1 MQWTETDVLVIGG
14 NPGGCAA
21 AISAARMGLRVM
33 LLEPSPTLGGMNA
46 NGTFGFDCAT
56 PQALSGIA
64 EEIADWIKAHYARAA
79 TPDPLHLKRADLV
92 WESPV
97 AAAAWR
103 ALVDATPGLT
113 AITRAVPT
121 SVRMN
126 GSAIAEVVWHRAT
139 DLMGNVDDSGEG
151 QGVAPAVVV
160 DAGYEADVTAW
171 AGVPCR
177 LGREPR
183 SPLEPHAGKIYF
195 SNHDASARDGYL
207 AHSILP
213 GSSGAG
219 DDAIMA
225 FASRLHCR
233 LYDDASPQAAHRLTE
248 PPPGYKPEL
257 YSWGPLGTD
266 ERGQPV
272 WFNTLY
278 VLVGGKFL
286 LNRMVRGNNL
296 VGPNREYV
304 LAHPRDRQ
312 PLRQRFVDHA
322 LGFLYYV
329 QNEGGLPQLGLAH
342 DEFTDNGNIPYL
354 VYVREAR
361 RMLGRATL
369 CEADVNPWL
378 SGDGLRPPHKPDAIA
393 IADWTYE
400 SQACADVL
408 EEGRH
413 YPDGYI
419 TGRFTRAPYQVPYG
433 CLLPIGVSNLLV
445 SGGISATHIAA
456 GAARCEGARI
466 QMGIA
471 AGLAAALAVQGR
483 CEPAQVPLARLQREI
498 IQRGGKLNYFADVE
512 SGHPWFEAIQWAAL
526 RGLVPPDEL
535 LAFRPDDAMRWGD
548 FAQAIVTCLRLPISV
563 TSLHFQGLSP
573 RESSFR
579 YAETLYDL
587 GTRTGIDLFNVKQ
600 LADEDPMQEFLRIFP
615 KAKLLRFEPQAAVGQ
630 GEAVGFLTRVVRAL
644 AIDASRPAP
653 PDPIFGAAAG
663 TSLPRGM
670 ACHWLMRCASLV
682 QDPYA

>member
-1 MQWTETDVLVIGG
+1 MHRMYADVLVIGG

-21 AISAARMGLRVM
+21 AISAARMGLRVV
-33 LLEPSPTLGGMNA
+33 LLEPSPMLGGMNA

-64 EEIADWIKAHYARAA
+64 EEVADWIKAHYARSP
-79 TPDPLHLKRADLV
+79 TPDPLHVKRADLV
-92 WESPV
+92 WESSV
-97 AAAAWR
+97 GAAAWR

-126 GSAIAEVVWHRAT
+126 GDAIAEVVWHPAT
-139 DLMGNVDDSGEG
+139 DLMGNVDDRGEG
-151 QGVAPAVVV
+151 SRVVPAMVV
-160 DAGYEADVTAW
+160 DAAYEADVSAW
-171 AGVPCR
+171 AGVPFR

-183 SPLEPHAGKIYF
+183 STLEPHAGKIFF
-195 SNHDASARDGYL
+195 SNHHSSARDGYL

-213 GSSGAG
+213 GSTGDG

-233 LYDDASPQAAHRLTE
+233 MYEDASPTAAHRLKA
-248 PPPGYKPEL
+248 PPPGYDPSL
-257 YSWGPLGTD
+257 YAWGPLGTD
-266 ERGQPV
+266 EEGRPI
-272 WFNTLY
+272 WFDTLY
-278 VLVGGKFL
+278 LLVGGKFL

-296 VGPNREYV
+296 VGPNSEYV
-304 LAHPRDRQ
+304 LAHPRDRG

-342 DEFTDNGNIPYL
+342 DEFVDNGHIPYL

-361 RMLGRATL
+361 RVQGRATL

-378 SGDGLRPPHKPDAIA
+378 SGDGLRPPHKRDAVA

-400 SQACADVL
+400 SQGCDDTV
-408 EEGRH
+408 EEGRR

-419 TGRFTRAPYQVPYG
+419 TGRFTRAPYQVPFG
-433 CLLPIGVSNLLV
+433 CLLPVGVSNLLV

-456 GAARCEGARI
+456 GATRCEGARI

-471 AGLAAALAVQGR
+471 AGLAAAIAVQDR
-483 CEPAQVPLARLQREI
+483 CEPAQVSLARLQREI
-498 IQRGGKLNYFADVE
+498 VRRGGKLNYFSDVE
-512 SGHPWFEAIQWAAL
+512 SNHRWFEAIQWAGL
-526 RGLVPPDEL
+526 RGLVPEDEL

-548 FAQAIVTCLRLPISV
+548 FAHAIVTCLRIPVSV

-573 RESSFR
+573 RERSFR
-579 YAETLYDL
+579 YVETLYDL
-587 GTRTGIDLFNVKQ
+587 GTRSGIDLFGVKR

-615 KAKLLRFEPQAAVGQ
+615 TAKLLHFEPQAEVGQ
-630 GEAVGFLTRVVRAL
+630 VQATVFLSHVMLAL
-644 AIDASRPAP
+644 AIDASRPTP
-653 PDPIFGAAAG
+653 PELVFDATAG

-670 ACHWLMRCASLV
+670 ACNWLMQCAGIW

>member
-1 MQWTETDVLVIGG
+1 MQRMDTDVVVIGG

-21 AISAARMGLRVM
+21 AISAARMGMRVV

-64 EEIADWIKAHYARAA
+64 EEVADWIKAHYARSS
-79 TPDPLHLKRADLV
+79 TPDPLHVKRADLV
-92 WESPV
+92 WESSV
-97 AAAAWR
+97 GAAAWR

-121 SVRMN
+121 GVRMN
-126 GSAIAEVVWHRAT
+126 GNAIAEVVWHPAT

-151 QGVAPAVVV
+151 NRVVASMVV
-160 DAGYEADVTAW
+160 DAAYEADVSAW
-171 AGVPCR
+171 AGVPYR

-183 SPLEPHAGKIYF
+183 STLEQHAGKIFF
-195 SNHDASARDGYL
+195 SNHHSSARDGYL

-233 LYDDASPQAAHRLTE
+233 MYEDASPTAAHRLKA
-248 PPPGYKPEL
+248 PPSGYDPSL
-257 YSWGPLGTD
+257 YAWGPLGTD
-266 ERGQPV
+266 EEGRPI
-272 WFNTLY
+272 WFDTLY
-278 VLVGGKFL
+278 LLVGGKFL

-304 LAHPRDRQ
+304 LAHPRDRG

-342 DEFTDNGNIPYL
+342 DEFVDNDHIPYL

-361 RMLGRATL
+361 RIQGRSTL

-378 SGDGLRPPHKPDAIA
+378 SGDGLRPPHKRDAVA

-400 SQACADVL
+400 SQGCADTV
-408 EEGRH
+408 EEGRR

-419 TGRFTRAPYQVPYG
+419 TGRFTRAPYQVPFG
-433 CLLPIGVSNLLV
+433 CLLPVGVNNLLV

-456 GAARCEGARI
+456 GATRCEGARI

-471 AGLAAALAVQGR
+471 AGLAAAIAVQEH

-498 IQRGGKLNYFADVE
+498 VRRGGKLNYFCDVE
-512 SGHPWFEAIQWAAL
+512 STHRWFEPIQWAAL
-526 RGLVPPDEL
+526 RGLVPEDDL
-535 LAFRPDDAMRWGD
+535 LAFRPNDAMRWGD
-548 FAQAIVTCLRLPISV
+548 FAHAIVTCLRIPVSV
-563 TSLHFQGLSP
+563 TSLHFQGFSP
-573 RESSFR
+573 RERSFR
-579 YAETLYDL
+579 YVETLYDL
-587 GTRTGIDLFNVKQ
+587 GTRSGIDLFGVRR

-630 GEAVGFLTRVVRAL
+630 EEAAIFLSQVVRAL
-644 AIDASRPAP
+644 AIDSSRPARP
-653 PDPIFGAAAG
+653 ELDFDAVVGA
-663 TSLPRGM
+663 SLLRGM
-670 ACHWLMRCASLV
+670 ACHWLMQCAGV
-682 QDPYA
+682 WQDPYA